1 MPTVSLLL
9 PLLVR
14 LLRLALLLRDL
25 LPVLLHLPPMA
36 ARLSPRDLPLPRFV
50 SRLPT
55 FALRPLAFLAARLN
69 HARSRHHPAQHPP
82 ATLLHPVAAAPA
94 RIRPSCPNAPQ
105 TAPKSTPP
113 CHPSYPRTRVSTP
126 TSRAPQTQQK
136 CAPRP
141 PKSFLEKTLN
151 AREVPKLSRFSRSRQ
166 QPSTGSVRR
175 LLRPRWAGTGCPVE
189 AAEPQPSADPPW
201 RLAVN
206 QGFPRPEL
214 DRRAVEAA
222 QPRPLAAPRGG

>member
-1 MPTVSLLL
+1 MPAVSLLL

-25 LPVLLHLPPMA
+25 LPVLP
-36 ARLSPRDLPLPRFV
+36 SPSPTASRVSLLPLLQPPFVPR
-50 SRLPT
+50 LAP
-55 FALRPLAFLAARLN
+55 FALRPLAFPATRLN

-94 RIRPSCPNAPQ
+94 RIRPSCPNALQP
-105 TAPKSTPP
+105 APKSALPR
-113 CHPSYPRTRVSTP
+113 HPSYARTRVSTP
-126 TSRAPQTQQK
+126 TSRTPQTQQK

-151 AREVPKLSRFSRSRQ
+151 AREVPKLARFSRSRQ

-189 AAEPQPSADPPW
+189 AIQPQLSAGHLW
-201 RLAVN
+201 RSAPN
-206 QGFPRPEL
+206 QAFSSQAPT
-214 DRRAVEAA
+214 RRAVEAA

>member
-25 LPVLLHLPPMA
+25 LPVLP
-36 ARLSPRDLPLPRFV
+36 SPSPTASRVSLLPLLQPPFVPR
-50 SRLPT
+50 LAP
-55 FALRPLAFLAARLN
+55 FALRPLAFPATRLN

-151 AREVPKLSRFSRSRQ
+151 AREVPNFARFSRSRQ
-166 QPSTGSVRR
+166 QPSTGAVRR
-175 LLRPRWAGTGCPVE
+175 LLLPRRAGTGCPVE
-189 AAEPQPSADPPW
+189 AAQPQPSVD
-201 RLAVN
+201 RLWGLALN

-214 DRRAVEAA
+214 ERRAVEAA